1 MKFYIPDFNLPK
13 KFVLV
18 NQFIS
23 AIRVNRKNKNI
34 ANQIWFTVIT
44 VKNYIISKSKLPV
57 IILEVRFAIN
67 N

>member
-23 AIRVNRKNKNI
+23 GKSQNKNI

-57 IILEVRFAIN
+57 IILEVCFAIN